1 MFKKFKSPLRKRT
14 TAYGFAFF
22 IERIFNPD
30 LSLDDTPTLV
40 AYSMLVVFAFLANHE
55 SAQRFR

>member
-14 TAYGFAFF
+14 TTYGFAFF

-40 AYSMLVVFAFLANHE
+40 AYAVLVVFAFLTNHE
-55 SAQRFR
+55 PSQRFC